1 MIIVLIV
8 WRESGMSS
16 TGPTHRI
23 YAVAWSNNKYTVYM
37 LIRNPKGE
45 VIGRRIIKI
54 DGKFL
59 ESREKILEFVLR
71 ELKRRRLRVES

>member
-1 MIIVLIV
+1 
-8 WRESGMSS
+8 
-16 TGPTHRI
+16 
-23 YAVAWSNNKYTVYM
+23 M

-59 ESREKILEFVLR
+59 GSREKILEYIVK
-71 ELKRRRLRVES
+71 ELKKRKLRVE

>member
-1 MIIVLIV
+1 
-8 WRESGMSS
+8 MSS
-16 TGPTHRI
+16 MEHTHKI
-23 YAVAWSNNKYTVYM
+23 YAIAWSNDKYTVYM

-59 ESREKILEFVLR
+59 GSREKILEYIMR
-71 ELKRRRLRVES
+71 ELKRRKLRVE

>member
-16 TGPTHRI
+16 TGPTHKI
-23 YAVAWSNNKYTVYM
+23 YAIAWSNNKYTVYM

-59 ESREKILEFVLR
+59 GSREKILEYIVK
-71 ELKRRRLRVES
+71 ELKKRKLRVE